1 MTNERQER
9 TRPEW
14 PKFEERHYRDLATG
28 DLLVAEWRHF
38 MPPRMDRGCLTK
50 TGPGEYAFKVTAHTA
65 YRAGGGH
72 QQPQI
77 EATALFNTPE
87 GGGAVAIRMA
97 RALFAEFAGA
107 AEKRKK
113 MRQRCR
119 ARQKTRKALAAVA
132 ARVPRDAKGR
142 FVRKEVAA

>member
-14 PKFEERHYRDLATG
+14 PKFEERHYRDPATG

-38 MPPRMDRGCLTK
+38 MPPRMDCGTLRRI
-50 TGPGEYAFKVTAHTA
+50 GEGIYGFSV
-65 YRAGGGH
+65 RAETFDGNL
-72 QQPQI
+72 QQPKI
-77 EATALFNTPE
+77 SAECCFNTPE
-87 GGGAVAIRMA
+87 GGGSAAVRMA
-97 RALFAEFAGA
+97 RALFAEFAGM